1 VRIQAKERTDMVAT
15 DYDAIVARAD
25 KLPDAAI
32 LPDQASARLMGISI
46 WTLRRNN
53 PVPPIKIS
61 IRRTGRRLGDIRA
74 LSRGELASEARPA

>member
-1 VRIQAKERTDMVAT
+1 MAAT
-15 DYDAIVARAD
+15 DYDAIVANAD

-32 LPDQASARLMGISI
+32 LPDKASAKLMGISI

-61 IRRTGRRLGDIRA
+61 QRRTGRRLGDIRK
-74 LSRGELASEARPA
+74 LAPAAA